1 MYRIWNIVFSLI
13 ALFWSVCATAQNG
26 GRTSREEYIRE
37 FAPLAVEAQEQYG
50 IPASITLAQ
59 GILESD
65 SGNSRL
71 ATEGNNHFGIKCKS
85 NWTGGTVYHDDDEE
99 DECFRAYD
107 SAEDSY
113 EDHSIFLYTGQ
124 RYASLFEL
132 DPTDYKGWAHGLRAA
147 GYATNPAYAERLIKI
162 IDDYELY
169 KYDREASRR
178 GRNSNAEEE
187 REVEPFIAPPIKH
200 RPPQEFYEWSDG
212 LNIDSYTVTL
222 AEVGGYGIFL
232 NNSTRYI
239 VAREGDSLKDLA
251 RATGVSKGRLRR
263 LNGIKRGEDLTEGDI
278 IYLEE
283 KPDHYEGE
291 QTLYRV
297 AQGDTLNS
305 ISQRFG
311 VSVAGLKQMNRAVLG
326 GGEPYAGEEL
336 RLM

>member
-1 MYRIWNIVFSLI
+1 MYRNWSIVFSLL
-13 ALFWSVCATAQNG
+13 ALVVSVDVAGQNG

-37 FAPLAVEAQEQYG
+37 FAPLAIEAQEEYG

-107 SAEDSY
+107 SAEESY
-113 EDHSIFLYTGQ
+113 QDHSIFLATGQ
-124 RYASLFEL
+124 RYASLFDLE
-132 DPTDYKGWAHGLRAA
+132 PTDYKGWAHGLRAA

-169 KYDREASRR
+169 KYDTQASRGGRTPNAR
-178 GRNSNAEEE
+178 GEKEIT
-187 REVEPFIAPPIKH
+187 PFIDPPIKY

-222 AEVGGYGIFL
+222 AEVGGYGIYS

-239 VAREGDSLKDLA
+239 VAREGDSLRELA
-251 RATGVSKGRLRR
+251 KATGVRVARLRR
-263 LNGIKRGEDLTEGDI
+263 LNGIPRGGELAEGDI
-278 IYLEE
+278 VYLEE
-283 KPDHYEGE
+283 KPDHYDGE
-291 QTLYRV
+291 QTIYRV

-311 VSVAGLKQMNRAVLG
+311 VSVAGLKKMNRAVLA